1 MKKILVVD
9 DDDDVLETIQLILE
23 IGGYDVEP
31 LNDAEVIFERIDEF
45 KPDLI
50 LLDVVLGKI
59 DGRVI
64 CSQLKCHADTQRIP
78 VLMMSGL
85 YDLKEIQDMECAPDD
100 FMSKP
105 FKMDVLLEKI
115 DKLVNYKSVS
125 RFDIN

>member
-1 MKKILVVD
+1 MNKILVVD

-31 LNDAEVIFERIDEF
+31 LNNAELVFERIEEF
-45 KPDLI
+45 EPNLI
-50 LLDVVLGKI
+50 ILDVVLGKI

-64 CSQLKCHADTQRIP
+64 CSQIKNHGDTKDIP

-85 YDLKEIQDMECAPDD
+85 YDLKEVKDMECAPDD
-100 FMSKP
+100 FMQKP

-115 DKLVNYKSVS
+115 EKLVARKKEKRY
-125 RFDIN
+125 DIN